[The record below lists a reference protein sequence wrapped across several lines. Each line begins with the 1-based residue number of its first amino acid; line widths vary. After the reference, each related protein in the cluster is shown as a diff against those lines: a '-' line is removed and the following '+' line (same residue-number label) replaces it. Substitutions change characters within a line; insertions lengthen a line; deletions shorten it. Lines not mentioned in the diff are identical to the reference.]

1 MRRKTSK
8 NPSVM
13 SHMDTKAFN
22 KRYKEVAE
30 KRGIV
35 SGRVSFG
42 NAAARS
48 KRNAAIR
55 AANKKQED
63 EE

>member
-1 MRRKTSK
+1 
-8 NPSVM
+8 M